1 MIFFVCTR
9 RQTFSWCLRSEITS
23 FFQSTSAVV
32 RQQEQACSEKG
43 ISQQLQVLQVQ
54 DLTRTS
60 QMPSSD
66 HQVKRHCV
74 DNSEQVSQK
83 KQGSELHP
91 PMPVRGHSD
100 QQPAHNSGGLGS
112 EPSMG
117 VGEAQSMKTE
127 AGHNDLVNQ
136 AGTDPFWRSNSLTQ
150 ATQVKLVVTKLHTL
164 ALDGSDM
171 IFKR

>member
-100 QQPAHNSGGLGS
+100 QQPAHNSGD
-112 EPSMG
+112 
-117 VGEAQSMKTE
+117 
-127 AGHNDLVNQ
+127 NDLVNQ